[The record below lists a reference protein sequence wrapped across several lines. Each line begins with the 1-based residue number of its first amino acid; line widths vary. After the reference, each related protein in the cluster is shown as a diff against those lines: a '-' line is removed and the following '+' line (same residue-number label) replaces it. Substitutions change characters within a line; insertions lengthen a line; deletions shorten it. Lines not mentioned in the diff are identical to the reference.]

1 MILRVGIPNF
11 SFYPNMMKNERN
23 GEWSGVYIDFLEEL
37 KKKDNFSYTYVTNDI
52 NSFDDVGELGL
63 ILVKIFLYIVN
74 ESR

>member
-1 MILRVGIPNF
+1 
-11 SFYPNMMKNERN
+11 MMKNERN

-37 KKKDNFSYTYVTNDI
+37 KKKENFSYTYVTNDI

-74 ESR
+74 KAR